1 MIKYILVLLTALM
14 VQAMGNADPITNEK
28 NTMSAEYSW
37 LSEIVS
43 SQPKLKTTPAIGVAI
58 VGPEGVLAIHT
69 QGLRT
74 ARGSDNVTQSD
85 MWHLGSCTKA
95 MTALLYADLVEQGKT
110 SWGATIPDLFPDIAD
125 QIDASWTD
133 TTVEDLLDHTSGVGD
148 INLKWLLARR
158 SDERPITEQRYED
171 AVRTFSAPP
180 KGNPDTFEYSNLN
193 YILVGA
199 AIERIT
205 EQSWEEAFREHKPG
219 QLMGESGWG
228 FGPPQGDNPIG
239 HKKLLGFF
247 LPVGQNWNK
256 ADNPAALGPAGTV
269 HASLESWAGFVSAF
283 LKSSDKLSEETKKH
297 LTSIHQQGGDYALGW
312 GRHTIGDDIVIGHSG
327 SNTMWFSDVLIIPA
341 KDRAILVV
349 TNSATP
355 SSHELVQS
363 ISKSVRTKL
372 LENTSGK

>member
-1 MIKYILVLLTALM
+1 MGKYLLVLLAALM
-14 VQAMGNADPITNEK
+14 LPTKGNADPMTNK
-28 NTMSAEYSW
+28 NNATHGEYSW

-43 SQPKLKTTPAIGVAI
+43 SQPKLNKTPAIGVAI
-58 VGPEGVLAIHT
+58 VGPKGVIAIHT
-69 QGLRT
+69 QGLRK
-74 ARGSDNVTQSD
+74 ARGAENVTQSD

-95 MTALLYADLVEQGKT
+95 MTAVLYADLVEQGKA

-148 INLKWLLARR
+148 IGLKWLLARR
-158 SDERPITEQRYED
+158 SDDRPITEQRYED
-171 AVRTFSAPP
+171 AVRTFNAPP

-205 EQSWEEAFREHKPG
+205 GKSWEEAFRENKPG
-219 QLMGESGWG
+219 QLLGDSGWG

-239 HKKLLGFF
+239 HKNFF
-247 LPVGQNWNK
+247 SRLTAVGQDWKN
-256 ADNPAALGPAGTV
+256 ADNPVALGPAGTV
-269 HASLESWAGFVSAF
+269 HASLESWAGFASAF
-283 LKSSDKLSEETKKH
+283 LNSSDKLSAETKKH
-297 LTSIHQQGGDYALGW
+297 LTSIHQDGEDYALGW
-312 GRHTIGDDIVIGHSG
+312 GIRKMEDDIVLGHSG
-327 SNTMWFSDVLIIPA
+327 SNTMWFSDVTIMPE

-355 SSHELVQS
+355 NSHELVQN
-363 ISKSVRTKL
+363 ISASVQAKV
-372 LENTSGK
+372 LENFQSD